1 MNYHELSLPD
11 LKVLARDRVPKIKNY
26 YIMKKAQLI
35 QYLLM
40 TELPEKMII
49 EKKTLKTLQ
58 EEAKARGIPKVW
70 KMRRA
75 ELLEVLYPDLFKTD
89 LKSDKQNEVNTKW
102 NQTDLSKEQS

>member
-11 LKVLARDRVPKIKNY
+11 LKVLARDRTPKIKNY

-40 TELPEKMII
+40 SDLPEKMII
-49 EKKTLKTLQ
+49 EKKTLKSLQ
-58 EEAKARGIPKVW
+58 EEAKTKGIPKVW

-75 ELLEVLYPDLFKTD
+75 ELLEILYPDLFKTD
-89 LKSDKQNEVNTKW
+89 LKSDNQDEVKTKW

>member
-40 TELPEKMII
+40 SDLPEKMII

-58 EEAKARGIPKVW
+58 EEAKAKGIPKVW

-89 LKSDKQNEVNTKW
+89 LKTDKQETVNKKW
-102 NQTDLSKEQS
+102 TQPDLSEEQS